1 MVTWIIGIIIEWFFV
16 RVLSQYLFKAT
27 LLVFVVVTENEKDA
41 NTQHENEHKN
51 NGTDNTS

>member
-1 MVTWIIGIIIEWFFV
+1 M
-16 RVLSQYLFKAT
+16 RVPSQYLSKAT

-41 NTQHENEHKN
+41 NTQYENEHKD